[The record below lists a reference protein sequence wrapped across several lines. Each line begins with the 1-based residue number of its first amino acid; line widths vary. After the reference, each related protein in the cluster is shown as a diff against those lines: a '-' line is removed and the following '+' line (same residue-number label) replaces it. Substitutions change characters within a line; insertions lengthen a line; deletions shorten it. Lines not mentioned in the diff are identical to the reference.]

1 MALNAKERKYN
12 EELFRFFLEKKGM
25 TYAEFRR
32 EVKQDYV
39 VCSLDL
45 LTKEERRK
53 FKVSLKTKAI
63 PMQTKEE
70 KERLDELFKLILSRY
85 SSASRRDFWFWEKHN
100 FMAANRDILDTL
112 TDKECKKFHLNR
124 IPYIRTYDK
133 NELSESEYTKDEQ
146 IEISRQT
153 KILLELLLTKT
164 GTKREDIIEK
174 AYLDFIYCNKDL
186 LKKSEMKKFDKL
198 LCYDYIQ
205 DVE

>member
-1 MALNAKERKYN
+1 MALTAEQRKWN

-63 PMQTKEE
+63 PMQTKED
-70 KERLDELFKLILSRY
+70 KKRLDELFKLIFSRY
-85 SSASRRDFWFWEKHN
+85 SSAGRRDFWFLEKHN
-100 FMAANRDILDTL
+100 FVADNRDIFDTL
-112 TDKECKKFHLNR
+112 TDKECKRLHLEQR
-124 IPYIRTYDK
+124 AYIRTYDK
-133 NELSESEYTKDEQ
+133 KELSESEYTKEDRA
-146 IEISRQT
+146 EIIRQT
-153 KILLELLLTKT
+153 NDLLELLLKKT
-164 GTKREDIIEK
+164 GTKREDIIEQ
-174 AYLDFIYCNKDL
+174 AYLDFIYRNENL

-198 LCYDYIQ
+198 LRYDYMMN
-205 DVE
+205 V

>member
-1 MALNAKERKYN
+1 MALTAEQRKWN

-100 FMAANRDILDTL
+100 FVAGNKDIFDTL
-112 TDKECKKFHLNR
+112 TDKDCKKLHLER
-124 IPYIRTYDK
+124 RVHIMRYDK
-133 NELSESEYTKDEQ
+133 KELSESEYTKEDRA
-146 IEISRQT
+146 EIIRQT
-153 KILLELLLTKT
+153 NDLLEMLLKKT
-164 GTKREDIIEK
+164 GTKREDIIEQ
-174 AYLDFIYCNKDL
+174 AYLDFINRNENL

-198 LCYDYIQ
+198 LRYDYMTN
-205 DVE
+205 VE

>member
-1 MALNAKERKYN
+1 MALTAEQRKWN

-198 LCYDYIQ
+198 LCYNYIQ

>member
-1 MALNAKERKYN
+1 MALTAEQRKWN
-12 EELFRFFLEKKGM
+12 EELFRFFLEKKGL

-45 LTKEERRK
+45 LTKEERRR

-70 KERLDELFKLILSRY
+70 KERLDELFKLIISRY
-85 SSASRRDFWFWEKHN
+85 PTESRRYFWFWEKSH
-100 FMAANRDILDTL
+100 FVAFNRDIFDTL
-112 TDKECKKFHLNR
+112 TNEECKKLHLER
-124 IPYIRTYDK
+124 RAYIKTYDK
-133 NELSESEYTKDEQ
+133 KELSESEYTKEDC

-153 KILLELLLTKT
+153 NALLELLLKKT
-164 GTKREDIIEK
+164 GTKKEDIIEK
-174 AYLDFIYCNKDL
+174 AYLDFINSNKDL

-198 LCYDYIQ
+198 LCYDYMPNA
-205 DVE
+205 E